1 MSECARSVNPDS
13 APPFE
18 IPSAE
23 KTTFP
28 QAPRRQTST
37 EKRASRP
44 QQPISKG
51 KPPKPP
57 ANAKSRARSESS
69 FESLSLSSSYEEG
82 DYESSSDTESESDSQ
97 DDGEDT
103 ERQSALEGTAWAGM
117 EVDNEQVRGL
127 VSDEILN
134 RILFDADCLSD
145 VEESVFERTTEGR
158 NEFEE
163 VVDEPDKIVE
173 EKVSD
178 EEDQTM
184 CTPQETKAKYDTRRY
199 SCAFQIQLLITLGG

>member
-1 MSECARSVNPDS
+1 MNPDS
-13 APPFE
+13 TPPPSE
-18 IPSAE
+18 IPSAQ

-28 QAPRRQTST
+28 QAPRPQTATQTGASPP
-37 EKRASRP
+37 KR
-44 QQPISKG
+44 PISKG

-69 FESLSLSSSYEEG
+69 FESLSSSYEEA
-82 DYESSSDTESESDSQ
+82 DYESSSDAQSESDSESE
-97 DDGEDT
+97 DDSEEDT
-103 ERQSALEGTAWAGM
+103 EQSALEGTAWAGM
-117 EVDNEQVRGL
+117 EVDNEQVRAL

-145 VEESVFERTTEGR
+145 VEESVFERITEER

-163 VVDEPDKIVE
+163 VVDEPDKIIE
-173 EKVSD
+173 GKVSSDD
-178 EEDQTM
+178 EDPIR
-184 CTPQETKAKYDTRRY
+184 CTPEETKAKYDTRRY